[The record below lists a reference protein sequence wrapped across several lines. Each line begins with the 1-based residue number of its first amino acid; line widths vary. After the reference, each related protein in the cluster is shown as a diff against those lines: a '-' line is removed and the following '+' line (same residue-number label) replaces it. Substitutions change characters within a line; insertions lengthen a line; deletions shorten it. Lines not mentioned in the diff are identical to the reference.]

1 MTADSLPGARRA
13 ALVDDLPSTV
23 GARAGGAVAL
33 HDAAADRDPRRI
45 FAAALPG
52 RLAGVHARRRRS
64 IDRGRWGV
72 DDWRRRVIDR
82 RCVVIGV
89 GRIERRA
96 EIEAE
101 KETVAAMRATA
112 MAAMTSMAAV
122 PAIRLGA
129 RRDRDQ
135 RRDEQSEH
143 PASCGHCSSPWHE
156 HQSDAE

>member
-33 HDAAADRDPRRI
+33 HDAAADRDLRRI
-45 FAAALPG
+45 LAATLPG
-52 RLAGVHARRRRS
+52 RLTGAHARGRRLG
-64 IDRGRWGV
+64 IGHG
-72 DDWRRRVIDR
+72 RRVIDR
-82 RCVVIGV
+82 RGRVVIGVGIVGV

-112 MAAMTSMAAV
+112 MAAMTSMAA
-122 PAIRLGA
+122 
-129 RRDRDQ
+129 
-135 RRDEQSEH
+135 
-143 PASCGHCSSPWHE
+143 
-156 HQSDAE
+156 